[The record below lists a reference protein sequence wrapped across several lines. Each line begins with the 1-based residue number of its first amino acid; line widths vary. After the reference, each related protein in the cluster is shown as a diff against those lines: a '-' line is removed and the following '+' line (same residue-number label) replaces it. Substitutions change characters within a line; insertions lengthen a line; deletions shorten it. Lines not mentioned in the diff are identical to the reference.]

1 MIFSKLNGGDDLSAY
16 PAAIQRALAYLRD
29 TDIMSLELGRH
40 ELEGDDMFVNVM
52 DMTTHPMEGS
62 HPEVHKKYIDLM
74 YWPEGGERIGV
85 APYLGTEPVGYFAL
99 DLGPAGAMCLSRLF
113 IKEKARGQG
122 IGRSIV
128 AYAQKLAEGD
138 GRSRLYLR
146 IWARDLKAEG
156 FAKKCRFRKAETVPM
171 EVLPGTTLDITTWE
185 KLWR

>member
-62 HPEVHKKYIDLM
+62 HPEIHKKYIDLM

-85 APYLGTEPVGYFAL
+85 APYLGTEPVFEARPENDISLLEDVANECMLVATPGCFGIFFPWDAHRPAL
-99 DLGPAGAMCLSRLF
+99 MLGDAPATS
-113 IKEKARGQG
+113 
-122 IGRSIV
+122 
-128 AYAQKLAEGD
+128 
-138 GRSRLYLR
+138 
-146 IWARDLKAEG
+146 
-156 FAKKCRFRKAETVPM
+156 RKAVVKISM
-171 EVLPGTTLDITTWE
+171 ALLA
-185 KLWR
+185 R

>member
-74 YWPEGGERIGV
+74 YWPGCGQRVHAGGHPRLLRHLLPLGCPPARPHAGRRAGHQPQGGGENQH
-85 APYLGTEPVGYFAL
+85 
-99 DLGPAGAMCLSRLF
+99 GPAGP
-113 IKEKARGQG
+113 
-122 IGRSIV
+122 
-128 AYAQKLAEGD
+128 
-138 GRSRLYLR
+138 LR
-146 IWARDLKAEG
+146 TAVFEG
-156 FAKKCRFRKAETVPM
+156 FLIGLA
-171 EVLPGTTLDITTWE
+171 
-185 KLWR
+185 

>member
-74 YWPEGGERIGV
+74 YWPEGASASGWPLSGHPSRCLRPGRRTTSPCWRMWPTECMLV
-85 APYLGTEPVGYFAL
+85 ANPRLLRHLLPLGCP
-99 DLGPAGAMCLSRLF
+99 PARPHAGRRAGHQP
-113 IKEKARGQG
+113 AR
-122 IGRSIV
+122 R
-128 AYAQKLAEGD
+128 
-138 GRSRLYLR
+138 
-146 IWARDLKAEG
+146 W
-156 FAKKCRFRKAETVPM
+156 
-171 EVLPGTTLDITTWE
+171 
-185 KLWR
+185 